1 MILSGKEAADFMTW
15 LTKKVNILAVVD
27 LPDDLFANMKYPKSI
42 LVLQNHGQKMQLRKV
57 LVTKL
62 GSLKDK
68 SSLVKLNVELNNWV
82 NE

>member
-1 MILSGKEAADFMTW
+1 
-15 LTKKVNILAVVD
+15 
-27 LPDDLFANMKYPKSI
+27 MKYPKSI